1 MKMDAKA
8 RKIFRKLPLKIK
20 NYFWEIEEE
29 CREYG
34 ITFRVSGGK
43 RINFGGGRCGGYF
56 CESTKQL
63 AIAIDRPIFMML
75 GTLIHEESHFD
86 QWKDLDS
93 IWYKPQMESS
103 ANRFFNWLNGSIENK
118 NPEKDAKKII
128 ELEADCERRTI
139 KKIKKRWSEL
149 ISVEQYIKSANAY
162 MFSYLWMARSRKW
175 IGDFTSKEKYIKQF
189 PSKMKKKYD
198 KLPIK
203 FIPLFEEHS
212 K

>member
-56 CESTKQL
+56 CEHTRQL
-63 AIAIDRPIFMML
+63 AIAIDRPMVMML

-149 ISVEQYIKSANAY
+149 ISVAQYAKAANAY

-175 IGDFTSKEKYIKQF
+175 IGDFTSKEKYIKQ
-189 PSKMKKKYD
+189 YY
-198 KLPIK
+198 IK
-203 FIPLFEEHS
+203 INNSVLICG
-212 K
+212 

>member
-20 NYFWEIEEE
+20 NYFLEIAKE
-29 CREYG
+29 CGEYG

-63 AIAIDRPIFMML
+63 VIAIGRPIPIML

-103 ANRFFNWLNGSIENK
+103 ANRFFNWLSGASENK

-149 ISVEQYIKSANAY
+149 ISTEDYVRSANAY

-175 IGDFTSKEKYIKQF
+175 IGDFASKQKYVNQF
-189 PSKMKKKYD
+189 PSKMKKKYE
-198 KLPIK
+198 KLPLK
-203 FIPLFEEHS
+203 FLSLFEEHS